1 MTVSVFLLQISSV
14 ISSTGLGRAPAS
26 FGGVLF
32 DEGVIDIRRLDAIFQ
47 ETSSQEKRQ
56 RTNPLSPRV
65 DDDFVSQESQVLL
78 CQLLVISRQRE
89 ARLLL
94 ATIRGLRVQS

>member
-1 MTVSVFLLQISSV
+1 MNSV
-14 ISSTGLGRAPAS
+14 ISSPELGRAPAS

-32 DEGVIDIRRLDAIFQ
+32 DEGVIDIRRLDAIFH

-56 RTNPLSPRV
+56 RTHPLSPRV
-65 DDDFVSQESQVLL
+65 DDDFASQESQVLL
-78 CQLLVISRQRE
+78 CQLLGTSRQRE

-94 ATIRGLRVQS
+94 ATIRGLRVHS